1 MSITC
6 NPISVPT
13 EPPILAREHNLVR
26 YVVGKADSY
35 GNILGRFDD
44 RSFAILSDA
53 VYYQSANQDKTL
65 FAFIVDEGSF
75 ETESCREPGWES
87 DNETVLVAYCP
98 WEYVADND
106 QFEWR
111 EDNDWERVCFVD
123 AE

>member
-1 MSITC
+1 MSIAC
-6 NPISVPT
+6 KPISVPT
-13 EPPILAREHNLVR
+13 EPPTLAREHNLVR

-44 RSFAILSDA
+44 KRFARLCDA
-53 VYYQSANQDKTL
+53 ADYQSANQDKTL

-87 DNETVLVAYCP
+87 DNETVLVTYCP